1 MQYNSRALRGKFV
14 ILGDINEVNLTS
26 LVSGYQKQ
34 LQPYVLWIGGRIYS
48 LMLLLAKKKK
58 EGLLNEYLIVLFSQI
73 TVWVINRPVECI
85 FKQEAS
91 GNRKLKPL
99 WQITG
104 CYGAALSP
112 CVVVVLNHSSRKLTS
127 SASFPFA
134 AVFITADTEV
144 FSLSQ
149 LLMTKTV

>member
-1 MQYNSRALRGKFV
+1 MQYNSTALWGKFV
-14 ILGDINEVNLTS
+14 ILGNINKVNLTS

-34 LQPYVLWIGGRIYS
+34 LQPYVLWTGGRIYS
-48 LMLLLAKKKK
+48 LMLLLAKKK
-58 EGLLNEYLIVLFSQI
+58 GLLNEYLIVLFSQI
-73 TVWVINRPVECI
+73 TVWVINLPVEYI

-104 CYGAALSP
+104 CYSAAPSP
-112 CVVVVLNHSSRKLTS
+112 CVAVVLNHSSRKLTS